1 MLLLSVPS
9 HIYRLMSPLMTIFF
23 TAILLTTNIAPAI
36 SATSEMSQQDFEAKT
51 INQKL
56 DYIAWLSPQYP
67 NRAKTLIEQLEVS
80 HQHNSFSDT
89 LYLKLQLVS
98 CFNFIDS
105 GQNEHAVEIA
115 KQGADNTKIMRMDQA
130 KPYFLASEASAY
142 DFLGKYALSTL
153 INEEAIKLAKQYNQP
168 QALLLGIVTRS
179 LQKNINGNFTQ
190 ASESIKVAKELYPI
204 AKQQLPFWYMVP
216 APYLK
221 MIMSN
226 LLYSS
231 GDEETALEYAKEILN
246 DPQTNGA
253 IATGTAFYLARISL
267 SLGDLATAEQYLNQS
282 KQISPDVG
290 NHHNQAMFD
299 AQTAYIELHL
309 GNLDAA
315 EMAINKS
322 LRHFIDTFDDLKAM
336 RAKRTLSQIYFAQHK
351 DSEALSLM
359 TEIIKQAEKSAQ
371 YFDLIEFHQI
381 LSDYYEQQGQFEL
394 ALKQQKLKF
403 NAGQKANEQLS
414 NSRIAQIKA
423 SREPIENLS
432 NEINASSLMFQAQN
446 VALLSLGIF
455 ILMAS
460 FVAFIYRKPKSNTPS
475 ESVNDPLQQV
485 DAILSKAKQSHYP
498 LTLLLLDTKQMRT
511 VDIAIVQQEIQH
523 TLREQDKIL
532 RIEDDRMAILLPF
545 ASEEGAQKVISQ
557 LTPIIQPYLSV
568 KLNFGSASLQQ
579 LDTLESLLKR
589 AELNKLGKLQKQ
601 QQGVK

>member
-9 HIYRLMSPLMTIFF
+9 HIYRLISPLMTIFF

-36 SATSEMSQQDFEAKT
+36 SATSEISKQDFEAKT

-67 NRAKTLIEQLEVS
+67 NRAKALIEQLEVS

-89 LYLKLQLVS
+89 LFLKLQLVG

-130 KPYFLASEASAY
+130 KPYFLACEASAY

-179 LQKNINGNFTQ
+179 LQENINGNFTQ

-253 IATGTAFYLARISL
+253 IAIVTAFYLARISL

-282 KQISPDVG
+282 KQISPEAE
-290 NHHNQAMFD
+290 NQHNQASFN

-359 TEIIKQAEKSAQ
+359 TEIIKQAENSAQ

-381 LSDYYEQQGQFEL
+381 LSDYYEQQNQFEL

-455 ILMAS
+455 ILLAS
-460 FVAFIYRKPKSNTPS
+460 FVAFIYRKPKSKQPS

-511 VDIAIVQQEIQH
+511 VDIAILQQEIQH